1 MEKLGMAGRRY
12 RYGARLLILVIFR
25 ALGSGAL
32 FALDGPGEPLKV
44 LVEADQEGLE
54 TGLSFPVTLVVNHAE
69 LLEITVEPPDFDGK
83 FRIHRQR
90 TSSRVVRKTAL
101 EIDRWS
107 VFEFTLIPLQEGAQ
121 TLPPFAVNARGM
133 TVFTEELPLLVAP
146 ARAVRA
152 APAFRWE
159 TPLPALKTGEWT
171 EFRLLVSDAALLP
184 KDALRRLYFEP
195 PPEAIVESIPVDA
208 AARLARF
215 NVPVMRIRVLP
226 MRQGA
231 FALKPVDFEA
241 QGRDETTLKL
251 HVPEL
256 KAPIR

>member
-1 MEKLGMAGRRY
+1 MTRTRAGKLIPKAV
-12 RYGARLLILVIFR
+12 LLIITGLC
-25 ALGSGAL
+25 SGML
-32 FALDGPGEPLKV
+32 HALDGPTSEPLKV

-69 LLEITVEPPDFDGK
+69 LLEITVAPPDFDGK

-90 TSSRVVRKTAL
+90 TSSRIIRKTAID
-101 EIDRWS
+101 IDRWS
-107 VFEFTLIPLQEGAQ
+107 VFEFTLIPLEEGGQ
-121 TLPPFAVNARGM
+121 TLPPFTVHARGM
-133 TVFTEELPLLVAP
+133 TVYTEELPLFIAP

-152 APAFRWE
+152 APVFRWE
-159 TPLPALKTGEWT
+159 TPLPVLKAGEWT

-184 KDALRRLYFEP
+184 KEALRRVYFEP
-195 PPEAIVESIPVDA
+195 PPEAIVESVLVDA
-208 AARLARF
+208 AAWLSRF
-215 NVPVMRIRVLP
+215 NVPVMRIRILP
-226 MRQGA
+226 VHPGA
-231 FALKPVDFEA
+231 FTLKPVDFEA